1 MSAKVTEDVQNIIAR
16 LLREVYLNVDNPSE
30 KVKRQYFKA
39 RNALG
44 KARDELDILNDY
56 KEEFNKANR

>member
-1 MSAKVTEDVQNIIAR
+1 MRKETEDVQNIIAR
-16 LLREVYLNVDNPSE
+16 LLHEVDLNIQNPTT
-30 KVKRQYFKA
+30 KVKRQYIKA

-56 KEEFNKANR
+56 KEEFKRVNR